1 MTRTEYGAQLPDGVV
16 YLKDFLASKVR
27 DFVTEYSTASPLQL
41 VTRQWVGD
49 VHGRWEVAA

>member
-1 MTRTEYGAQLPDGVV
+1 MTRTEYGARLPDGVV
-16 YLKDFLASKVR
+16 YLKDFLASKVQ